1 MSILFAPL
9 IVNLI
14 GITEKKQSS
23 ENRKLQELP
32 EFDIKHLDPF
42 PAKFENFFN
51 DHFPFRNTLLS
62 YLFNVQARYFLRSPH
77 PEKVVLGSDEWMF
90 SNNSDLNYVI
100 GNEDF
105 TNGQKDTIINEL
117 KRRNDTCKKL
127 GIDYRII
134 VVPSK
139 PAVYPEYLPYYYSR
153 SKKDPVTDLINEIK
167 LNTGIPILYLKDF
180 LIQKKASNKLFY
192 KHDTHWNETGTFF
205 GYEAAIYWLKITYN
219 KIQPI
224 SKDYFEMK
232 RIIKNSGNLAEQVGL
247 EGFYIDE
254 TVGFI
259 EKKKLA
265 YRPRNKENYPVWS
278 WFGYPWE
285 YERAYQNNDSTLP
298 GLMIIRDSYTNDLL
312 QKLMASHF
320 GRTTVIWD
328 YWQHKLNYHLIK
340 AEKPKV
346 VIDIIN
352 ELFLKNYAIY
362 PEKYSAKIDT
372 SGL

>member
-219 KIQPI
+219 KIQ
-224 SKDYFEMK
+224 
-232 RIIKNSGNLAEQVGL
+232 
-247 EGFYIDE
+247 
-254 TVGFI
+254 
-259 EKKKLA
+259 
-265 YRPRNKENYPVWS
+265 
-278 WFGYPWE
+278 
-285 YERAYQNNDSTLP
+285 
-298 GLMIIRDSYTNDLL
+298 
-312 QKLMASHF
+312 
-320 GRTTVIWD
+320 
-328 YWQHKLNYHLIK
+328 
-340 AEKPKV
+340 
-346 VIDIIN
+346 
-352 ELFLKNYAIY
+352 
-362 PEKYSAKIDT
+362 
-372 SGL
+372 